1 MHSNNQWLDPL
12 YLDSFLNEDEKLIRE
27 NTKKYCQK
35 NLLPNVVENNRNY
48 YFDREIYKDFG
59 KMGFLG
65 STIKGFGS
73 SEINKVSYGLIAF
86 EIESIDSSYRSAIS
100 VQSSLVCHPI
110 DKFGSKEQKET
121 YLPDLIKGNLVGC
134 FGLTESEAGSDPSS
148 MKTNFKE
155 FEDHYL
161 INGSKTWITNAPI
174 ADIFLIWALNEKKDI
189 KLFLIPKKTK
199 GLKTSTIENKTSLK
213 ISPTGQIILDNVKIP
228 KETLLPHT
236 SGWKSVYACLNNA
249 RYGISWGV
257 IGAAQSCWLIAKE
270 YAENRIMIKKLY
282 AKCIEW
288 AGYKNAKTFLAIES
302 FSESSFFPVP
312 PDLMIVP
319 MVVAKREDYL
329 KMDELRGL
337 SPSAENM
344 LERDI
349 SGNLQHE
356 EKQKK
361 FSHVVIHNWELI
373 GNYAIRFY
381 FSDGHNTGLYSFK
394 YLQKLGDEKRV
405 SLEDNNQLLHE

>member
-1 MHSNNQWLDPL
+1 MNSNNQWLDPL

-35 NLLPNVVENNRNY
+35 NLLPNVVKNNRNY
-48 YFDREIYKDFG
+48 YFDKEIYKDFG
-59 KMGFLG
+59 RMGFLG

-189 KLFLIPKKTK
+189 KLFLIPKNTK

-228 KETLLPHT
+228 KENLLPNT
-236 SGWKSVYACLNNA
+236 SGWKSVYSCLNNA

-257 IGAAQSCWLIAKE
+257 LGAANNCWKISKE
-270 YAENRIMIKKLY
+270 YTENRIMFKKPLAKNQLIQKKL
-282 AKCIEW
+282 AIMQTEISLGLSGCLH
-288 AGYKNAKTFLAIES
+288 AGRSLDNGKDIKIAISMLKRNNCKKAIE
-302 FSESSFFPVP
+302 
-312 PDLMIVP
+312 IV
-319 MVVAKREDYL
+319 REARDMMGANGL
-329 KMDELRGL
+329 IDEYHIMRHLINLETVKTYEG
-337 SPSAENM
+337 AE
-344 LERDI
+344 DI
-349 SGNLQHE
+349 HALILG
-356 EKQKK
+356 K
-361 FSHVVIHNWELI
+361 FQTNID
-373 GNYAIRFY
+373 AF
-381 FSDGHNTGLYSFK
+381 
-394 YLQKLGDEKRV
+394 
-405 SLEDNNQLLHE
+405 

>member
-1 MHSNNQWLDPL
+1 MNSNNQWLDPL

-35 NLLPNVVENNRNY
+35 NLLPNVVKNNRNY
-48 YFDREIYKDFG
+48 YFDKEIYKDFG
-59 KMGFLG
+59 RMGFLG

-228 KETLLPHT
+228 KDNLLPNI
-236 SGWKSVYACLNNA
+236 SGWKSVYSCLNNA

-257 IGAAQSCWLIAKE
+257 LGAANNCWKISKE
-270 YAENRIMIKKLY
+270 YTENRIMFKKPLAKNQLIQKKL
-282 AKCIEW
+282 AIMQTEISLGLSGCLH
-288 AGYKNAKTFLAIES
+288 AGRSLDNGKDIKIAISMLKRNNCKKAIEIVREARDMMGANGLIDEYHIMRHLINLETVKTYEGAEDIHALILGKFQTDMDS
-302 FSESSFFPVP
+302 F
-312 PDLMIVP
+312 
-319 MVVAKREDYL
+319 
-329 KMDELRGL
+329 
-337 SPSAENM
+337 
-344 LERDI
+344 
-349 SGNLQHE
+349 
-356 EKQKK
+356 
-361 FSHVVIHNWELI
+361 
-373 GNYAIRFY
+373 
-381 FSDGHNTGLYSFK
+381 
-394 YLQKLGDEKRV
+394 
-405 SLEDNNQLLHE
+405 

>member
-1 MHSNNQWLDPL
+1 MNSNNQWLDPL

-48 YFDREIYKDFG
+48 YFDKEIYKDFG
-59 KMGFLG
+59 RMGFLG

-110 DKFGSKEQKET
+110 DRFGSKEQKET

-213 ISPTGQIILDNVKIP
+213 ISPTGQIILENVKIP
-228 KETLLPHT
+228 KDNLLPNT
-236 SGWKSVYACLNNA
+236 SGWKSVYSCLNNA

-257 IGAAQSCWLIAKE
+257 LGAANNCWKISKE
-270 YAENRIMIKKLY
+270 YTENRIMFKKPLAKNQLIQKKL
-282 AKCIEW
+282 AIMQTEISLGLSGCLH
-288 AGYKNAKTFLAIES
+288 AGRSLDNGKDIKIAISMLKRNNCKKAIEIVREARDMMGANGLIDEYHIMRHLVNLETVKTYEGAEDIHALILGKFQTDMDS
-302 FSESSFFPVP
+302 F
-312 PDLMIVP
+312 
-319 MVVAKREDYL
+319 
-329 KMDELRGL
+329 
-337 SPSAENM
+337 
-344 LERDI
+344 
-349 SGNLQHE
+349 
-356 EKQKK
+356 
-361 FSHVVIHNWELI
+361 
-373 GNYAIRFY
+373 
-381 FSDGHNTGLYSFK
+381 
-394 YLQKLGDEKRV
+394 
-405 SLEDNNQLLHE
+405 

>member
-1 MHSNNQWLDPL
+1 MNSNNQWLDPL

-35 NLLPNVVENNRNY
+35 NLLPNVVKNNRNY
-48 YFDREIYKDFG
+48 YFDKEIYKDFG
-59 KMGFLG
+59 RMGFLG

-228 KETLLPHT
+228 KENLLPHT
-236 SGWKSVYACLNNA
+236 SGWKSVYSCLNNA
-249 RYGISWGV
+249 RYGIAWGAL
-257 IGAAQSCWLIAKE
+257 GAAETCWFTSRDYVMDRKQFDKPLGSNQI
-270 YAENRIMIKKLY
+270 IQLKL
-282 AKCIEW
+282 ADMQ
-288 AGYKNAKTFLAIES
+288 T
-302 FSESSFFPVP
+302 
-312 PDLMIVP
+312 
-319 MVVAKREDYL
+319 
-329 KMDELRGL
+329 
-337 SPSAENM
+337 
-344 LERDI
+344 DI
-349 SGNLQHE
+349 SIGLQGCFRAG
-356 EKQKK
+356 QLMDNNNI
-361 FSHVVIHNWELI
+361 SPELI
-373 GNYAIRFY
+373 SLIKRNSTAKALDIARKSRDMLGGNGI
-381 FSDGHNTGLYSFK
+381 SDEYPIMRHMVNLEVVNTYEGTSDIHALI
-394 YLQKLGDEKRV
+394 LGRTQTDIPAF
-405 SLEDNNQLLHE
+405 

>member
-1 MHSNNQWLDPL
+1 MNSNNQWLDPL

-35 NLLPNVVENNRNY
+35 NLLPKVVENNRNC
-48 YFDREIYKDFG
+48 YFDKEIFKDFG

-86 EIESIDSSYRSAIS
+86 EIESIDSSYRSSIS

-228 KETLLPHT
+228 KENLLPNT

-257 IGAAQSCWLIAKE
+257 LGAANNCWKISKE
-270 YAENRIMIKKLY
+270 YTENRIMFKKPLAKNQLIQKKL
-282 AKCIEW
+282 AIMQTEISLGLSGCLH
-288 AGYKNAKTFLAIES
+288 AGRSLDNGKDIKIAISMLKRNNCKKAIEIVREARDMMGANGLIDEYHIMRHLVNLETVKTYEGAEDIHALILGKFQTDMDS
-302 FSESSFFPVP
+302 F
-312 PDLMIVP
+312 
-319 MVVAKREDYL
+319 
-329 KMDELRGL
+329 
-337 SPSAENM
+337 
-344 LERDI
+344 
-349 SGNLQHE
+349 
-356 EKQKK
+356 
-361 FSHVVIHNWELI
+361 
-373 GNYAIRFY
+373 
-381 FSDGHNTGLYSFK
+381 
-394 YLQKLGDEKRV
+394 
-405 SLEDNNQLLHE
+405 